1 MDRSLVAWRLAAQSG
16 SRPVIAP
23 YRSGMAK
30 IVLRVRLVG
39 GDLVDVTL
47 DDPGIAESH
56 LLIDHAISVLADDS
70 GVLRCTHGDRMVV
83 LYGRGVAG
91 LEIGP
96 RGAVL

>member
-1 MDRSLVAWRLAAQSG
+1 
-16 SRPVIAP
+16 
-23 YRSGMAK
+23 MAK
-30 IVLRVRLVG
+30 IVLPVRLVG

-56 LLIDHAISVLADDS
+56 LLIDHAVSVLADDS
-70 GVLRCTHGDRMVV
+70 GVLRCMHGDRVVV

-91 LEIGP
+91 LEIGA